1 MNVKLNILSRF
12 PIITRPCR
20 LHPHVANFNNPQF
33 MRITLSLPPFPPPF
47 LSLSLLQTCCNMQ
60 TILGNPLKLCK
71 VINYEHYTIQ
81 LFKRINTAELRLDA
95 AIKYVGAYILIYF
108 IIAY

>member
-1 MNVKLNILSRF
+1 
-12 PIITRPCR
+12 
-20 LHPHVANFNNPQF
+20 
-33 MRITLSLPPFPPPF
+33 MRIT

-81 LFKRINTAELRLDA
+81 LFKRINTVELRLDA
-95 AIKYVGAYILIYF
+95 ATKYVGIYILIFYYR
-108 IIAY
+108 ILEIYHVKKLY